1 MDLEV
6 RLLSKLEELW
16 KVWDEVSN
24 LQEKVASAQSEISSL
39 REQIDK
45 ELAEKWCSSK
55 KSGY

>member
-24 LQEKVASAQSEISSL
+24 LQEKVA
-39 REQIDK
+39 
-45 ELAEKWCSSK
+45 LA
-55 KSGY
+55 